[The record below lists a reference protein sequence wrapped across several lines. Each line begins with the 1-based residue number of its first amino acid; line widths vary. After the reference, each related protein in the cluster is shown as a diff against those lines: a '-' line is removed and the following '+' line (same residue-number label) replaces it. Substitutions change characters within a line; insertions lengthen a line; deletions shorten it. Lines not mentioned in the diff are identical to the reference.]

1 MSQFIEVLEWIDNIG
16 NDMVHRVPVDGT
28 GEIKFGAQLIVNENQ
43 AAVFF
48 REGRALDVLGPGR
61 HTLTTQNLPLLTKAL
76 SLPWGF
82 NSPFKVAV
90 YFVSMKTFTNLTW
103 GTRDPVAFRDKD
115 LGMVRLRAHGNYTIR
130 IVQPMLFVNVLSGT
144 QGIYKTDEIS
154 DYLRAVIISRIN
166 DLLGENLESILD
178 LAQVYEELGAAAKA
192 RIREEF
198 LKYGI
203 ELRDLIIQSITPP
216 DDVQKIIDE
225 RGSMTAVGE
234 KDYLRFKAAQF
245 MGEAAQ
251 GEGGG
256 GGGTA
261 ESGMGL
267 GLGAGLGMM
276 VPSFLRSTLESGGA
290 TGTAAPAGD
299 PCPQCKATLPGD
311 ARFCFRCGTSIVL
324 GQICGGCGQDLPSD
338 ARFCHQCGQEVKKN
352 KPICSSCGNKV
363 PEGAK
368 FCLHCG
374 EKIDQ
379 GHLGPP

>member
-1 MSQFIEVLEWIDNIG
+1 MSQFIEVLEWVDNVG
-16 NDMVHRVPVDGT
+16 NDMVHRVPLDGT
-28 GEIKFGAQLIVNENQ
+28 GEIKFGAQLIVNESQ

-48 REGRALDVLGPGR
+48 RDGRALDVLGPGR

-103 GTRDPVAFRDKD
+103 GTRDPVAFRDKE

-130 IVQPMLFVNVLSGT
+130 VVQPMLFVNVLAGT
-144 QGIYKTDEIS
+144 QGVYTTDEIS

-192 RIREEF
+192 RIRDEF

-234 KDYLRFKAAQF
+234 GDYLRFKAAQF
-245 MGEAAQ
+245 MGDAAQ

-256 GGGTA
+256 GAGGTA

-276 VPSFLRSTLESGGA
+276 VPSFLRSTLETGGDSA
-290 TGTAAPAGD
+290 GKGALPEGD
-299 PCPQCKATLPGD
+299 PCPQCKAALPGD
-311 ARFCFRCGTSIVL
+311 ARFCFRCGTPVVL
-324 GQICGGCGQDLPSD
+324 GQICGGCNQDLPAD
-338 ARFCHQCGQEVKKN
+338 ARFCFQCGQEVKKN

-363 PEGAK
+363 PEGAMY
-368 FCLHCG
+368 CLHCG
-374 EKIDQ
+374 EKIE
-379 GHLGPP
+379 

>member
-1 MSQFIEVLEWIDNIG
+1 MSEFIEVLQWIDDTG
-16 NDMVHRVPVDGT
+16 LEMVHRIPPEGT
-28 GEIKFGAQLIVNENQ
+28 GEIKFGAQLVVHESQ

-48 REGRALDVLGPGR
+48 RDGRALDVLGPGR

-76 SLPWGF
+76 SLPFGF
-82 NSPFKVAV
+82 TSPFRVAV

-103 GTRDPVAFRDKD
+103 GTRDPVAFRDRE
-115 LGMVRLRAHGNYTIR
+115 LGMVRLRGHGNYTIR
-130 IVQPMLFVNVLSGT
+130 VVQPMLFVNVLVGT
-144 QGIYKTDEIS
+144 QGVYTTDEIS

-166 DLLGENLESILD
+166 DLLGENLDTVLD

-203 ELRDLIIQSITPP
+203 ELKDLIIRSITPP

-234 KDYLRFKAAQF
+234 RDYLRFKAAQF
-245 MGEAAQ
+245 MGDAARAE
-251 GEGGG
+251 GEGSS
-256 GGGTA
+256 TA

-276 VPSFLRSTLESGGA
+276 VPSFLRSTLEGKGPSGPEG
-290 TGTAAPAGD
+290 GD
-299 PCPQCKATLPGD
+299 TCPQCQARLPGD
-311 ARFCFRCGTSIVL
+311 ARFCYRCGTPVVR
-324 GQICGGCGQDLPSD
+324 GQVCGSCGQDLPPD
-338 ARFCHQCGQEVKKN
+338 ARFCHHCGQEVRKN
-352 KPICSSCGNKV
+352 KPICGKCGKKV
-363 PEGAK
+363 PQGAR

-374 EKIDQ
+374 EQIE
-379 GHLGPP
+379 

>member
-1 MSQFIEVLEWIDNIG
+1 VSEFIEVLEWIDNIG
-16 NDMVHRVPVDGT
+16 KEMVHRIPVDGT

-48 REGRALDVLGPGR
+48 RDGRALDVLGPGR

-76 SLPWGF
+76 SLPF
-82 NSPFKVAV
+82 NFKSPFRVAV
-90 YFVSMKTFTNLTW
+90 YYVSMKTFTNLTW

-130 IVQPMLFVNVLSGT
+130 VVQPMLFVNVLAGT
-144 QGIYKTDEIS
+144 QGVYTTDEIS
-154 DYLRAVIISRIN
+154 DYLRAVIVSRIN

-192 RIREEF
+192 RIRDEF

-234 KDYLRFKAAQF
+234 GDYLRFKAAQF
-245 MGEAAQ
+245 MGEAGRGE
-251 GEGGG
+251 GEGGS
-256 GGGTA
+256 TA
-261 ESGMGL
+261 EAGMGL
-267 GLGAGLGMM
+267 GLGAGFGMM
-276 VPSFLRSTLESGGA
+276 VPAFLRSTFDGVGEGGGK
-290 TGTAAPAGD
+290 TTEPVGD
-299 PCPQCKATLPGD
+299 PCPQCKAALPGD
-311 ARFCFRCGTSIVL
+311 ARFCFRCGTPVVL

-338 ARFCHQCGQEVKKN
+338 ARFCHRCGQEVKKN
-352 KPICSSCGNKV
+352 KPVCSHCGNKV
-363 PEGAK
+363 PEGAR

-374 EKIDQ
+374 EKIE
-379 GHLGPP
+379 

>member
-1 MSQFIEVLEWIDNIG
+1 VSEFIEVLEWIDNTG
-16 NDMVHRVPVDGT
+16 TEMVHRIPPEGT

-48 REGRALDVLGPGR
+48 RDGRALDVLGPGR
-61 HTLTTQNLPLLTKAL
+61 HTITTQNLPLLTKAL
-76 SLPWGF
+76 SLPFGF
-82 NSPFKVAV
+82 KSPFRVAI
-90 YFVSMKTFTNLTW
+90 YYASMKTFTNLTW
-103 GTRDPVAFRDKD
+103 GTRDPVAFRDKE

-130 IVQPMLFVNVLSGT
+130 VVQPMLFVNVLVGT
-144 QGIYKTDEIS
+144 QGVYTTDKIS

-166 DLLGENLESILD
+166 DLLGENLDTILD

-203 ELRDLIIQSITPP
+203 ELRDLIIRSITPP
-216 DDVQKIIDE
+216 DNVQKIIDE

-245 MGEAAQ
+245 MGDTGPR

-256 GGGTA
+256 SSTA

-276 VPSFLRSTLESGGA
+276 IPSFLRSTLEGKLPPGSTGG
-290 TGTAAPAGD
+290 D
-299 PCPQCKATLPGD
+299 SCPQCQADLPAD
-311 ARFCFRCGTSIVL
+311 ARFCFRCGTPVVR
-324 GQICGGCGQDLPSD
+324 GQVCGSCDKDLPSD
-338 ARFCHQCGQEVKKN
+338 ARFCHNCGQEMKKN
-352 KPICSSCGNKV
+352 KPICSKCGHKV
-363 PEGAK
+363 PEGAR

-374 EKIDQ
+374 EKIE
-379 GHLGPP
+379 